1 MQLHEKIKF
10 IRNMKGWSQEE
21 VAHRLGMSISGYGC
35 IERGETDIPFSRLL
49 YLAKVFEVELTEL
62 LSLNEKTIFNFSVTQ
77 NDQNNHN
84 NWHVN
89 SLNTEEVI
97 KLRAEVEKLNMFLEQ
112 QTKEIIYLKEIIEL
126 LKQTHSTRPNS

>member
-35 IERGETDIPFSRLL
+35 IERGETDIPFSRLQ
-49 YLAKVFEVELTEL
+49 YLAKIFEVELTEL
-62 LSLNEKTIFNFSVTQ
+62 LSLNEKNIFHFG
-77 NDQNNHN
+77 DNNTGN
-84 NWHVN
+84 NLSNIN
-89 SLNTEEVI
+89 SSTNMQLLSEI
-97 KLRAEVEKLNMFLEQ
+97 EKLKILLEQ

-126 LKQTHSTRPNS
+126 LKKTNSTLPAQ